1 MFVQGN
7 EQLLARLELVRPG
20 LSRRALLRTGAR
32 TFIEFCVEDLA
43 RYQLLFQRSIPDFEP
58 TPEAYRSAIAVYEF
72 MRERYAQVGITRQ
85 SQFDMWTALVSG
97 LSAQQTSNDP
107 GGDRWMRLVNPMV
120 DMFLA
125 AIDGAT
131 KPDRNRSGARATA
144 SP

>member
-1 MFVQGN
+1 
-7 EQLLARLELVRPG
+7 
-20 LSRRALLRTGAR
+20 LRTGAR
-32 TFIEFCVEDLA
+32 IFIEFCGEDLA

-85 SQFDMWTALVSG
+85 SEFDMWTALVSG

-107 GGDRWMRLVNPMV
+107 GGDRWKRLVNPMV
-120 DMFLA
+120 DMFLT

-131 KPDRNRSGARATA
+131 KAARNRSAAPV
-144 SP
+144 SPSP